1 MEPYYRR
8 PWFWALVMA
17 IVAVFAFGVIIA
29 ASSPDRER
37 STTTVVQTP
46 PDPAPTPRVVP
57 APVIPGPSV
66 APTPAPPV
74 APVTPVTPAPPA
86 PPPRVITKVE
96 KVPVPVIRERTV
108 VVPVPESSGTGA
120 GTGTLFRDTNLP
132 ARIHFDDTNWQ
143 ATSTTTVDAPE
154 DLLKEVGTADD
165 GTKLYVSINATEPYQ
180 SLVAPVTGK
189 TGVYVQYQRR

>member
-17 IVAVFAFGVIIA
+17 IVGIFAFGVIIA

-46 PDPAPTPRVVP
+46 PAPAAPPRVVP

-74 APVTPVTPAPPA
+74 TPVTPAPPA
-86 PPPRVITKVE
+86 TPPKVITRVE

-108 VVPVPESSGTGA
+108 VVPVPESSGTGTSA
-120 GTGTLFRDTNLP
+120 GTLFRDTNLP
-132 ARIHFDDTNWQ
+132 TRVHFDDTNWQ
-143 ATSTTTVDAPE
+143 ATDTTTVDAPE

-180 SLVAPVTGK
+180 SLVAPVVGK
-189 TGVYVQYQRR
+189 TGVYVQYQRG